1 MSDHV
6 FGLLDE
12 TSYVRSDD
20 LASISTA
27 FLPDERRGLGDT
39 QTGEVA
45 VFVNLTN
52 ILGRPC
58 LGSWAC
64 GGRDGVARARKQQ
77 LCAHP
82 PVLSVV
88 WGGGGTLRATRALSS
103 PLISFK
109 PDT

>member
-20 LASISTA
+20 LASISTV

-58 LGSWAC
+58 CWAVGRA
-64 GGRDGVARARKQQ
+64 GGETECRGHANTIYAPSF
-77 LCAHP
+77 LFCF
-82 PVLSVV
+82 L
-88 WGGGGTLRATRALSS
+88 WEGGTLCCH
-103 PLISFK
+103 PSFFLA
-109 PDT
+109 PR

>member
-20 LASISTA
+20 LAGISTV
-27 FLPDERRGLGDT
+27 FLPDERRGLRDT

-58 LGSWAC
+58 WAAGRAGGETGWLGHANNTYAPTSLFW
-64 GGRDGVARARKQQ
+64 
-77 LCAHP
+77 H
-82 PVLSVV
+82 
-88 WGGGGTLRATRALSS
+88 
-103 PLISFK
+103 
-109 PDT
+109 